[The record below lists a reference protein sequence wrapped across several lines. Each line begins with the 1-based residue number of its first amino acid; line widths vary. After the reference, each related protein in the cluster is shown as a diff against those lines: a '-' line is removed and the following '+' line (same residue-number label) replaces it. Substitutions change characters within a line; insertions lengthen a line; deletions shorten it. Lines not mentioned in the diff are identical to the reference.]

1 MKTTQL
7 TFISI
12 LILTGLLVSCA
23 SYHIEKGDEAYEYL
37 QYSRA
42 IHHFER
48 VNDRKTTASITTKLA
63 DSYFRTGQIQQ
74 AKTLYVKALSDPFL
88 AQKYRKPYAEVLIE
102 LGDYNEAKDQ
112 LSRHLDAYPTDKES
126 QMMLAGINQ
135 LNDRY
140 RDTTLYALEPIRQ
153 PEFVNAFSSTPFG
166 SGIVFSADKE
176 INGRRKTSSWTG
188 NSYLDLYYIEKDPMG
203 NWTEAVALDG
213 KVNGRL
219 HEGPASFSADG
230 KTMYFTRSNYFK
242 RKMEVNDLDENNL
255 KVFSAKQVDG
265 EWKELA
271 EFPFNSD
278 YFSCGHPAL
287 SADNLSMIFVSDM
300 PGGYGGTDLYITFFV
315 NNQWTQPENLGS
327 QVNSVGDEQFPFI
340 HENGEVYFSSNGHN
354 TMGGL
359 DVFVTQN
366 NGLRWSKPVNLNYPI
381 NSSKDDFGFVLK
393 PGGREGYLSSARFST
408 DKIYTFKKFDPT
420 FNLFGFAHIK
430 GEKTPVENVRVEIES
445 SKGQA
450 IQLISKSDGTFHMD
464 LTPNESYHLNCK
476 KVGCFGETSELSTKG
491 LIYSQDFYVDFEV
504 EEIVIDK
511 PIVLKNIYY
520 DFDKWFIRADAAI
533 ELDKL
538 VKLLKDNPEID
549 IEMGSHTDVRGTDE
563 YNQVLSENRA
573 KSAVEYLIEQGIEKN
588 RLTFKGYG
596 EKVLVNKCKNN
607 IYCSEEEHQE
617 NRRTEFKV
625 TKIRK

>member
-1 MKTTQL
+1 
-7 TFISI
+7 
-12 LILTGLLVSCA
+12 
-23 SYHIEKGDEAYEYL
+23 
-37 QYSRA
+37 
-42 IHHFER
+42 
-48 VNDRKTTASITTKLA
+48 
-63 DSYFRTGQIQQ
+63 
-74 AKTLYVKALSDPFL
+74 
-88 AQKYRKPYAEVLIE
+88 
-102 LGDYNEAKDQ
+102 
-112 LSRHLDAYPTDKES
+112 
-126 QMMLAGINQ
+126 
-135 LNDRY
+135 
-140 RDTTLYALEPIRQ
+140 
-153 PEFVNAFSSTPFG
+153 
-166 SGIVFSADKE
+166 
-176 INGRRKTSSWTG
+176 
-188 NSYLDLYYIEKDPMG
+188 
-203 NWTEAVALDG
+203 
-213 KVNGRL
+213 
-219 HEGPASFSADG
+219 
-230 KTMYFTRSNYFK
+230 
-242 RKMEVNDLDENNL
+242 
-255 KVFSAKQVDG
+255 
-265 EWKELA
+265 
-271 EFPFNSD
+271 
-278 YFSCGHPAL
+278 
-287 SADNLSMIFVSDM
+287 MIFVSDM

-327 QVNSVGDEQFPFI
+327 QVNSAGDEQFPFI